1 MARVRLLRTVC
12 ADPPLGGPDCFADI
26 GEHEA
31 KVNPQGAVSVKAR
44 DGSWLGVRPAE
55 FEWLD
60 EPPERA
66 PHAMTP
72 ELKWYRARVREL
84 EEQVLELQGW

>member
-1 MARVRLLRTVC
+1 MARVRLLHTVRSDLPFS
-12 ADPPLGGPDCFADI
+12 ATFADR

-31 KVNPQGAVSVKAR
+31 RINPQGAVSVKAR

-55 FEWLD
+55 FEWID

-72 ELKWYRARVREL
+72 ELRWYRARVREL
-84 EEQVLELQGW
+84 EARLAALEAPK